1 MTEYLHLIVR
11 KEIWGYAPD
20 EDLSVE
26 ELLSVKYDGIRPAY
40 GYPACPDHSEKTKL
54 FKLLNAEENT
64 GITLTESFMMNPGA
78 SVSGIYFA
86 NPNSR
91 YFGVGKVADDQLN
104 DYASRKGITQE
115 YAKKLLSNNL
125 K

>member
-1 MTEYLHLIVR
+1 
-11 KEIWGYAPD
+11 
-20 EDLSVE
+20 
-26 ELLSVKYDGIRPAY
+26 
-40 GYPACPDHSEKTKL
+40 
-54 FKLLNAEENT
+54 
-64 GITLTESFMMNPGA
+64 MMNPGA